1 MSTPRSG
8 SHWSFNKWIETDTE
22 NFFFLFTSN
31 CQAMWLISLNA
42 SSFFFCLFA
51 PLWNASLFRTWEDSD
66 RCKRKWK
73 VKGQVWSLYPS
84 FSCFCILN
92 NNNNLEKR
100 KEKKHDDRMK
110 RTVYRENYLQR
121 LALLWKK
128 NKNLFLYYTLLGTC
142 NVMGK
147 QNLKKRSGTD
157 AFSSMA

>member
-1 MSTPRSG
+1 MDRNG
-8 SHWSFNKWIETDTE
+8 YREL
-22 NFFFLFTSN
+22 FFFVYIKLPGHVVNFIKREF
-31 CQAMWLISLNA
+31 L
-42 SSFFFCLFA
+42 FFCLFA

-92 NNNNLEKR
+92 NNNNLERR

-128 NKNLFLYYTLLGTC
+128 KQKSFSILYAAWYMQC
-142 NVMGK
+142 NGK
-147 QNLKKRSGTD
+147 AKFEEKVGHWCVFINGIAKRDTKI
-157 AFSSMA
+157 

>member
-1 MSTPRSG
+1 MDRNG
-8 SHWSFNKWIETDTE
+8 YREL
-22 NFFFLFTSN
+22 FFFVYIKLPGHVVNFIKREF
-31 CQAMWLISLNA
+31 L
-42 SSFFFCLFA
+42 FFCLFA

-92 NNNNLEKR
+92 NNNNLERR